1 MYYTGSN
8 AFANLRQGLVAAYCP
23 SISGQGNVLPD
34 LVGGNHGT
42 LTNMDASDW
51 VASGDGRALQF
62 DGDDTSG
69 GNDSQ
74 NRVTLNKDFG
84 VDVIGFSAWVNA
96 ITLNKRGIC
105 ASWPN
110 NTNPRF
116 ALTLL
121 TNGTLEV
128 YRGQN
133 TQSTAALST
142 NRWQHIFVF
151 SDGNNTSYYIDGV
164 FSNTANQQG
173 ISPGLQ
179 TNFLLGNNYWGA
191 LEGYLDD
198 VRIYDRNL
206 SLAEIKLL
214 ASKRGI
220 GLRQESHRN
229 KFYQFPSGARRRR
242 ILTGM
247 P

>member
-1 MYYTGSN
+1 
-8 AFANLRQGLVAAYCP
+8 
-23 SISGQGNVLPD
+23 
-34 LVGGNHGT
+34 
-42 LTNMDASDW
+42 
-51 VASGDGRALQF
+51 
-62 DGDDTSG
+62 
-69 GNDSQ
+69 
-74 NRVTLNKDFG
+74 
-84 VDVIGFSAWVNA
+84 
-96 ITLNKRGIC
+96 
-105 ASWPN
+105 
-110 NTNPRF
+110 
-116 ALTLL
+116 
-121 TNGTLEV
+121 
-128 YRGQN
+128 
-133 TQSTAALST
+133 
-142 NRWQHIFVF
+142 
-151 SDGNNTSYYIDGV
+151 V

-229 KFYQFPSGARRRR
+229 TFYQFPSGARRRR